1 MTPPEGSVARKLWER
16 VQEWVRRLGRKPKIG
31 LALGSGGAW
40 GVAHIGVL
48 SVFQEL
54 EIPIAYLS
62 GCSSGAFVGALYAG
76 GVEGAALEACGRNY
90 GWRDAGRLVI
100 PPRMGLAS
108 NQRMAAYLEK
118 RIGTP
123 RFDQLRLPFF
133 VAATNLST
141 GQKRIFQ
148 EGPVI
153 PAVRASCAIPG
164 IFEPVEIAGELY
176 CDGGL
181 LDRLPC
187 EVLRT
192 AGADVVIGVDLDRG
206 EGGRRPANITEVIG
220 RAIDIVTACQVKEDV
235 KSADLLIR
243 PQLMEL
249 SEFGFDHN
257 EMIMA
262 RGREAALTQLTQWHQ
277 LHTPVGEPS
286 AKPEISEAKAD

>member
-1 MTPPEGSVARKLWER
+1 MTPPPDDSITRKLWER
-16 VQEWVRRLGRKPKIG
+16 LQEWVRRLGRKPKIG

-48 SVFQEL
+48 SVFHEL
-54 EIPIAYLS
+54 EIPVAYLS

-76 GVEGAALEACGRNY
+76 GVEGAALEECGRTY

-108 NQRMAAYLEK
+108 NERMADYLKK

-123 RFDQLRLPFF
+123 RFDQLRLPFS
-133 VAATNLST
+133 VVATNLAT

-153 PAVRASCAIPG
+153 PAIRASCAIPG
-164 IFEPVEIAGELY
+164 IFEPVAIDGELY

-187 EVLRT
+187 DVLRT
-192 AGADVVIGVDLDRG
+192 AGADVVIGVDL
-206 EGGRRPANITEVIG
+206 GRYETTWRPRNISEVIG
-220 RAIDIVTACQVKEDV
+220 RAIDIVTAGQAEADV
-235 KSADLLIR
+235 KTADLLIR
-243 PQLMEL
+243 PQLAGL
-249 SEFGFDHN
+249 SEFEFNNN
-257 EMIMA
+257 ETIMA

-286 AKPEISEAKAD
+286 AKPASDAT